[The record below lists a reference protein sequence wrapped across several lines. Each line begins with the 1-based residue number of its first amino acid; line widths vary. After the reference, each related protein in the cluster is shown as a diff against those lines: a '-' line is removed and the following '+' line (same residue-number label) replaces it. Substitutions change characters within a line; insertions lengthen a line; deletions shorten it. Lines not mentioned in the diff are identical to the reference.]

1 MGGQRVRGLPAS
13 PGVAVGPA
21 WWYRRGELRITRH
34 HGESPEVE
42 RARLRQ
48 AREDSAAELDALIA
62 ARRGRLRP
70 EELAIFEA
78 QRLMLDDP
86 DLLARVEEAIEGGA
100 SAEAAWEEGIE
111 AVAAQLRA
119 LPDPY
124 FQARAAD
131 VEDVGRRVLRRL
143 LGVSETLELPEQQV
157 VVLAEDLTPSDTATL
172 DQARVLALVTSGGGP
187 TSHAAILA
195 RRLGIPAVVG
205 VGAALG
211 GVAEGT
217 ILVVDGDT
225 GDLIVSPSIEERAGA
240 QIRRQVW
247 LAERMAAGEAAA
259 EPAVTRD
266 GHRVE
271 IAANVGSLEDARAAV
286 RLGAEG
292 VGLLR
297 TEFLYLDRATAPDE
311 EEQLAAYR
319 PLLEALEGRPVVVRT
334 FDAGGDKPLP
344 YLPLE
349 PQPNPFLGVRA
360 IRLARR
366 HPELLRIQLRAILR
380 TGYPAVRVMFPMV
393 ATVEEIRWLR
403 QVFEEVKRELEA
415 AGAELPRDLQ
425 AGMMVE
431 IPSAAVLADR
441 FAPWVDFFS
450 IGTNDL
456 AQYTLAADRTN
467 PAVAELADAFHPAV
481 LRLMRMVVEAGHAA
495 GRWVG
500 VCGELAGE
508 PLAAPLLVG
517 LGVDEL
523 SMAPVA
529 IPAVKAAIR
538 RWTLTEAR
546 SLAEQALGQ
555 DSASAV
561 RDLVRAAGGPAA
573 PRESTG

>member
-1 MGGQRVRGLPAS
+1 MGEQRLRGLPAS
-13 PGVAVGPA
+13 PGVAIGPV
-21 WWYRRGELRITRH
+21 WWYRRGELRITRRVA
-34 HGESPEVE
+34 EDPEAE
-42 RARLRQ
+42 RNRLRL
-48 AREDSAAELDALIA
+48 AREESAVELEALVA
-62 ARRGRLRP
+62 ARRDRLSP

-86 DLLARVEEAIEGGA
+86 DLLARVEAAIGSGS
-100 SAEAAWEEGIE
+100 SAEAAWEEAIA

-131 VEDVGRRVLRRL
+131 VEDMGRRVLRRL
-143 LGVSETLELPEQQV
+143 LGVSETPELPDQPV

-172 DQARVLALVTSGGGP
+172 DPDRALGVATVSGGP

-205 VGAALG
+205 VGAALRSVDE
-211 GVAEGT
+211 GVSLLIDGEHGE
-217 ILVVDGDT
+217 VV
-225 GDLIVSPSIEERAGA
+225 VAPSEAERARA
-240 QIRRQVW
+240 EARRRVW
-247 LAERMAAGEAAA
+247 LAERAAAREAAA
-259 EPAVTRD
+259 EPAITRD
-266 GHRVE
+266 GYRVE
-271 IAANVGSLEDARAAV
+271 VAANVGSLEDARAAV

-311 EEQLAAYR
+311 EEQLAVYR

-334 FDAGGDKPLP
+334 LDAGGDKPLP
-344 YLPLE
+344 YLSLE
-349 PQPNPFLGVRA
+349 PQPNPFLGIRA
-360 IRLARR
+360 IRLARS
-366 HPELLRIQLRAILR
+366 HPELLRTQLRAILR

-403 QVFEEVKRELEA
+403 ELFEEVRQELEA
-415 AGAELPRDLQ
+415 AGAECPRDLQ
-425 AGMMVE
+425 MGMMVE
-431 IPSAAVLADR
+431 VPSAGVLADR

-456 AQYTLAADRTN
+456 AQYTLAADRAN

-481 LRLMRMVVEAGHAA
+481 LRLIRMVVEAGHAA
-495 GRWVG
+495 GCWVG

-508 PLAAPLLVG
+508 PLAVPLLVG

-538 RWTLTEAR
+538 RLALSEAR
-546 SLAEQALGQ
+546 SLAEQALQ
-555 DSASAV
+555 LDTAAAV
-561 RDLVRAAGGPAA
+561 RELVRTAGVLAEPSE
-573 PRESTG
+573 RTG

>member
-13 PGVAVGPA
+13 PGIAVGPA
-21 WWYRRGELRITRH
+21 WWYRRGEVRVARRD
-34 HGESPEVE
+34 GEDPEVE
-42 RARLRQ
+42 RARLRR
-48 AREDSAAELDALIA
+48 ARAESAAELDALIA
-62 ARRGRLRP
+62 AQRDRLPP

-86 DLLARVEEAIEGGA
+86 DLLARVEESIEGGA
-100 SAEAAWEEGIE
+100 SAEAAWEEAIQ

-131 VEDVGRRVLRRL
+131 VADVGQRVLRRL
-143 LGVSETLELPEQQV
+143 LGVSEVAELPERPV

-172 DQARVLALVTSGGGP
+172 DPDRVLALVTAGGGP

-205 VGAALG
+205 AGAALG

-217 ILVVDGDT
+217 VLVVDGDT
-225 GDLIVSPSIEERAGA
+225 GELIVSPSVEEQAGA
-240 QIRRQVW
+240 EARRHVW
-247 LAERMAAGEAAA
+247 LAARAAAGEVAA

-271 IAANVGSLEDARAAV
+271 IAANIGSLEDARAAV

-319 PLLEALEGRPVVVRT
+319 ALLGALGGRPVVVRT
-334 FDAGGDKPLP
+334 LDAGGDKPLP

-366 HPELLRIQLRAILR
+366 HRELLRVQLRAILR

-403 QVFEEVKRELEA
+403 GLVEEVRQELEA
-415 AGAELPRDLQ
+415 AGTELPRDLQ
-425 AGMMVE
+425 IGMMVE

-456 AQYTLAADRTN
+456 AQYALAADRTN

-481 LRLMRMVVEAGHAA
+481 LRLIRMVIEAGHAA

-517 LGVDEL
+517 LDVDEL

-538 RWTLTEAR
+538 RWALAEAR
-546 SLAEQALGQ
+546 SLAEQALRL

-561 RDLVRAAGGPAA
+561 RDLVRAAAPPAVRGEDGG
-573 PRESTG
+573 

>member
-1 MGGQRVRGLPAS
+1 MGERRLRGLPAS
-13 PGVAVGPA
+13 PGVAIGRA
-21 WWYRRGELRITRH
+21 WWYRPDELRVVRR
-34 HGESPEVE
+34 HGESAEVE
-42 RARLRQ
+42 RARLRR
-48 AREDSAAELDALIA
+48 AREESAAELEALIA
-62 ARRGRLRP
+62 ARRDRLSP

-86 DLLARVEEAIEGGA
+86 DLLARVEETIERGA
-100 SAEAAWEEGIE
+100 SAEAAWEAGIQT
-111 AVAAQLRA
+111 VAAQLRA

-143 LGVSETLELPEQQV
+143 LGVSEALELPEQPV
-157 VVLAEDLTPSDTATL
+157 VMLAEDLTPSDTATL
-172 DQARVLALVTSGGGP
+172 DPARVLALVTSAGGP

-211 GVAEGT
+211 VVAEGT
-217 ILVVDGDT
+217 LLVVDGNS
-225 GDLIVSPSIEERAGA
+225 GELIASPSVEEQTSAEA
-240 QIRRQVW
+240 RRRIW
-247 LAERMAAGEAAA
+247 LAERAAAGEAAA

-271 IAANVGSLEDARAAV
+271 VAANVGSLEDARAAV

-297 TEFLYLDRATAPDE
+297 TEFLYLDRTTAPDE
-311 EEQLAAYR
+311 EEQLTAYR

-334 FDAGGDKPLP
+334 FDVGGDKPLL

-366 HPELLRIQLRAILR
+366 HPELLRVQLRAILR
-380 TGYPAVRVMFPMV
+380 TGYPAVLVMFPMV

-403 QVFEEVKRELEA
+403 GVFEEVKRELEA
-415 AGAELPRDLQ
+415 AGAKLPRDLQ

-481 LRLMRMVVEAGHAA
+481 LRRIRIVVEAGHAA

-538 RWTLTEAR
+538 RWTLAEAR

-555 DSASAV
+555 DSGAAV
-561 RDLVRAAGGPAA
+561 RDLVRAAAPLPG
-573 PRESTG
+573 PRESSD

>member
-1 MGGQRVRGLPAS
+1 VDGQRVPGLPAS
-13 PGVAVGPA
+13 PGIAVGPA
-21 WWYRRGELRITRH
+21 WWYR
-34 HGESPEVE
+34 HGEVRVVHRAGEDPEVE
-42 RARLRQ
+42 RARLRR
-48 AREDSAAELDALIA
+48 AREESAAELDALIA
-62 ARRGRLRP
+62 AQRDRLAP

-86 DLLARVEEAIEGGA
+86 DLLARVEESIEGGA
-100 SAEAAWEEGIE
+100 SAEAAWEEGIQ

-131 VEDVGRRVLRRL
+131 VVDVGQRVLRRL
-143 LGVSETLELPEQQV
+143 LGVSEVAELPERPV

-172 DQARVLALVTSGGGP
+172 DPDRVLALATVGGGP

-205 VGAALG
+205 AGAALG

-217 ILVVDGDT
+217 VLVVDGDT
-225 GDLIVSPSIEERAGA
+225 GELIVSPSVEEQAGA
-240 QIRRQVW
+240 EARRQVW
-247 LAERMAAGEAAA
+247 LAARAAAGEVAA

-311 EEQLAAYR
+311 EEQLAVYR
-319 PLLEALEGRPVVVRT
+319 ALLGALGGRPVVVRT
-334 FDAGGDKPLP
+334 LDAGGDKPLP

-366 HPELLRIQLRAILR
+366 HPELLRVQLRAILR

-403 QVFEEVKRELEA
+403 GLFEEVRQGLEA
-415 AGAELPRDLQ
+415 AGTGLPRDLQ
-425 AGMMVE
+425 IGMMVE

-456 AQYTLAADRTN
+456 AQYALAADRTN

-481 LRLMRMVVEAGHAA
+481 LRLIRMVVEAGHAA

-538 RWTLTEAR
+538 RWTLAEAR
-546 SLAEQALGQ
+546 SLAEQALRL

-561 RDLVRAAGGPAA
+561 RDLVRAATPPVVPGEDGG
-573 PRESTG
+573 

>member
-1 MGGQRVRGLPAS
+1 MGEQRLRGLPAS
-13 PGVAVGPA
+13 PGVAIGPA
-21 WWYRRGELRITRH
+21 WWYRRGELRVARRA
-34 HGESPEVE
+34 GVSPEVE

-48 AREDSAAELDALIA
+48 AREESAAELEALIA
-62 ARRGRLRP
+62 ARRDRLSP

-86 DLLARVEEAIEGGA
+86 DLLARVEAAIGSG
-100 SAEAAWEEGIE
+100 SLAEAAWEEAIA
-111 AVAAQLRA
+111 AVAAQLRT

-143 LGVSETLELPEQQV
+143 LGVSEALELPDQPA
-157 VVLAEDLTPSDTATL
+157 VVLAEDLTPSDTAAL
-172 DQARVLALVTSGGGP
+172 DPDRVLALATVGGGP

-217 ILVVDGDT
+217 ALVVDGDT
-225 GDLIVSPSIEERAGA
+225 GELIVSPSVEERAGA
-240 QIRRQVW
+240 EARRQIW
-247 LAERMAAGEAAA
+247 LAERMAAGLAAA

-271 IAANVGSLEDARAAV
+271 VAANVGSLEDARAAV

-334 FDAGGDKPLP
+334 LDAGGDKPLP

-366 HPELLRIQLRAILR
+366 HPELLRVQLRAILR

-403 QVFEEVKRELEA
+403 ELFEGVRRELEA
-415 AGAELPRDLQ
+415 VGAELPRDLQ

-441 FAPWVDFFS
+441 FASWVDFFS

-456 AQYTLAADRTN
+456 AQYALAADRTN

-481 LRLMRMVVEAGHAA
+481 LRLIRMVVEAGHAA

-538 RWTLTEAR
+538 RLTLAEAR
-546 SLAEQALGQ
+546 TLAEQALQ
-555 DSASAV
+555 LDSASAV
-561 RDLVRAAGGPAA
+561 RDLVRAAAPPAD